1 MRSGAKV
8 AVVGGAFVLVAG
20 GVGYGGYNLYTGLT
34 GGSGPGGSG
43 QGGINTQNAPVRTG
57 PPAPEEVRS
66 ASDAFFAA
74 WAKGEPGTA
83 AQLTNNA
90 ADATAVLASYA
101 DEAHISGLKIT
112 PGTAVGTKVPFTV
125 TGKVGT
131 EDAAKPLSYESSL
144 TVVRGRT
151 TGKALVD
158 WQPTVVHPE
167 LRKGETL
174 KTGTASAP
182 PIEAVDRNGKV
193 LTREDHPSLGP
204 VLDQLRKKYGE
215 KADGKPGVELFIEP
229 AEADQPT
236 RTLLTLSKG
245 VPGKLRTTLDAGVQA
260 AAEKAVK
267 RFEGGSVVALSRQSG
282 AIRAIASN
290 PASAFSPAVSGTK
303 APGSTLKVMTAAMF
317 LEKGVL
323 NPGTTVECPP
333 DVTYE
338 GRKINNLN
346 HKGYGNIPFSR
357 AFAVSCNSAFIKQ
370 IRKVGDD
377 GALPAFAAS
386 HFGIGPEWQTG
397 ISTFDGKIP
406 AGQGGEAA
414 AQYIGQGQ
422 TQFNPLNIASITATA
437 TTGTFRQPYVV
448 PADLDGRPF
457 AKAPSSLS
465 AATVQGIRSMMR
477 LTATSGTAAKAM
489 ASVGGDKGAKTGS
502 AELDGQEASDS
513 WFTGYA
519 GDLTAAAM
527 VLKGGHGGDAAG
539 PIVASVL
546 NAR

>member
-20 GVGYGGYNLYTGLT
+20 GVGYGGYNLYTGMT
-34 GGSGPGGSG
+34 GGSGSGSSG
-43 QGGINTQNAPVRTG
+43 QSNISTQNEPAKTG
-57 PPAPEEVRS
+57 PPSQDEIRT
-66 ASDAFFAA
+66 ASQAFFAA
-74 WAKGEPGTA
+74 WSKGEPETA

-90 ADATAVLASYA
+90 VEATTVLAAFA

-112 PGTAVGTKVPFTV
+112 PGTATGAKVPFTV

-131 EDAAKPLSYESSL
+131 EDAAAKPLSYQSAL
-144 TVVRGRT
+144 TVVRGKT

-158 WQPTVVHPE
+158 WQPTVIHPE
-167 LRKGETL
+167 LKKGETL

-182 PIEAVDRNGKV
+182 PIKAVDRNGKE
-193 LTREDHPSLGP
+193 LTKEDYPSLGP
-204 VLDQLRKKYGE
+204 VLEQLRKKYGE
-215 KADGKPGVELFIEP
+215 QSHGKPGVELYIEP
-229 AEADQPT
+229 AQPEQPA

-245 VPGKLRTTLDAGVQA
+245 EPGKLQTTIDAGVQA
-260 AAEKAVK
+260 VAEKAVK
-267 RFEGGSVVALSRQSG
+267 RFKGSSVVALNRQTG
-282 AIRAIASN
+282 AIRAIADNHDSG
-290 PASAFSPAVSGTK
+290 FGVSVGGTTP
-303 APGSTLKVMTAAMF
+303 PGSTLKIMTAAML
-317 LEKGVL
+317 LEKGIVS
-323 NPGTTVECPP
+323 PGSTVECPA

-338 GRKINNLN
+338 GRTINNLN

-370 IRKVGDD
+370 IVKVKDD

-386 HFGIGPEWQTG
+386 HFGIGTEWKTG
-397 ISTFDGKIP
+397 IATFDGRIP
-406 AGQGGEAA
+406 PGQGGEAA
-414 AQYIGQGQ
+414 SQYIGQGQ

-437 TTGTFRQPYVV
+437 TTGRFRQPYVV
-448 PADLDGRPF
+448 PAELDDRPF
-457 AKAPSSLS
+457 AKASPLS
-465 AATVQGIRSMMR
+465 PATVQGIRSMMR

-489 ASVGGDKGAKTGS
+489 GSVGGDKGAKTGS
-502 AELDGQEASDS
+502 AELDGQKTSDS

-539 PIVASVL
+539 PIVANVL